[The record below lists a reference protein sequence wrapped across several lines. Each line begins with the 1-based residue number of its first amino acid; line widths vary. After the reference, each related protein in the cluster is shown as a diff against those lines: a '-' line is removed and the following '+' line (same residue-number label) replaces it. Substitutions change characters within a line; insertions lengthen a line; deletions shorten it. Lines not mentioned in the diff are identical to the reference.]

1 MRAMAY
7 PEDVLGSGESL
18 LLHTRTH
25 WKAVVGALVWAVL
38 GVVGLVLVLRFIPA
52 DGATGIVRWV
62 AIAAIV
68 VALLVFSLWPLIT
81 WLSGSYTI
89 TNQRIMERRGL
100 VRQTG
105 RNIPLQ
111 RVSGVSFEKD
121 LLDRAVG
128 CGTLKIESSA
138 DLASVVFRDVPKV
151 EQVQRLLTELV
162 ADQHR
167 G

>member
-7 PEDVLGSGESL
+7 PDDVLGSGESL

-38 GVVGLVLVLRFIPA
+38 GVVGLALVFRFIPA

-62 AIAAIV
+62 AIGAIV
-68 VALLVFSLWPLIT
+68 VALLVFSLWPVVT

-100 VRQTG
+100 LRQTG

>member
-7 PEDVLGSGESL
+7 PEDVLGAGESV

-25 WKAVVGALVWAVL
+25 WKAVIGALVWAVL
-38 GVVGLVLVLRFIPA
+38 GVVGVVLVFTLIPA
-52 DGATGIVRWV
+52 DGATGVVRWV
-62 AIAAIV
+62 ALAAIL

-89 TNQRIMERRGL
+89 TDQRIMERRGL
-100 VRQTG
+100 LRQTG

-121 LLDRAVG
+121 VVDRMVG

-138 DLASVVFRDVPKV
+138 EFASVVFRDVPKV
-151 EQVQRLLTELV
+151 EQVQRLVTELM
-162 ADQHR
+162 AGR
-167 G
+167 SSG